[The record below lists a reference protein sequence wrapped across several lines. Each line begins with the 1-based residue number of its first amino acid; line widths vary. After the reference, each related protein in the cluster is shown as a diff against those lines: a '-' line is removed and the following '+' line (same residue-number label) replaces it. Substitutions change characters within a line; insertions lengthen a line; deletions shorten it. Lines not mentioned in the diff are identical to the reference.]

1 MSILLATAAVLGLPM
16 MVQWHLTN
24 SAATTAAKAAYT
36 PSAAADMVRSA
47 TKSAAV
53 DMEVSSVA
61 AARLAL
67 AVALKRC

>member
-1 MSILLATAAVLGLPM
+1 M